1 MALFTRDKKKEEEPG
16 FRKSTAM
23 YLHDLCWMLSV
34 VLVLFLVCG
43 GKNCFGKKGTFT
55 PFRAALFFAVGTY
68 CLLGFF
74 HDSLIYHAPMF
85 WFLFGMSWRELSQ
98 KKTSESA

>member
-34 VLVLFLVCG
+34 VLVLFLVSTG
-43 GKNCFGKKGTFT
+43 LGN
-55 PFRAALFFAVGTY
+55 LF
-68 CLLGFF
+68 
-74 HDSLIYHAPMF
+74 
-85 WFLFGMSWRELSQ
+85 
-98 KKTSESA
+98 